1 MIETLDLYD
10 KEIMLFLNYDGGAWL
25 DSFWYLFSG
34 KFTWVFAYVVI
45 LMHIFLSCKSDKKRW
60 IAFAI
65 NVVGIALII
74 LLADQISSGIIK
86 NLVERPRPSHS
97 DIENMLHYV
106 NDYKGGRFGF
116 VSSHAA
122 NTIGLALW
130 LCLLFRS
137 RIFHF
142 TIILWSLLTCY
153 SRIYLGVHYLGDI
166 IGGLCVGVF
175 SALLVHYIYRKYLN
189 SAYQILEEKKEPW
202 PITVAILTTVLVIIG
217 LSF

>member
-1 MIETLDLYD
+1 
-10 KEIMLFLNYDGGAWL
+10 MLFLNYDGGAWL

-122 NTIGLALW
+122 NTIGLAFW

-137 RIFHF
+137 FFFHL
-142 TIILWSLLTCY
+142 TIITWSILTCY

-166 IGGLCVGVF
+166 IGGLCVGIF
-175 SALLVHYIYRKYLN
+175 SAFFVYYLYRRFINKR
-189 SAYQILEEKKEPW
+189 YQILEEKKEPW